1 MIIKKLFL
9 INFIYL
15 FLYLKLRFEIFG
27 VIEYGKKIII
37 SCGTLVVVF
46 E

>member
-15 FLYLKLRFEIFG
+15 FLYLKLRFEIFW
-27 VIEYGKKIII
+27 VIEYRRKNYNKLWDVGG
-37 SCGTLVVVF
+37 CF
-46 E
+46 